1 MHGCCCGRGHLRRDE
16 VQSPELVIGSPST
29 PVGKS
34 IVETPDLI
42 CAHGF
47 PRHDDRVPA
56 RCPLRGQRPN
66 GGSEHHDHSGGR
78 LISDRRAPDEVQGL
92 EGGSLSHLEADR
104 CARGRQEPHPT
115 SPDQP
120 IVMDDSAQPTRPFQP
135 RRIDGLRWF
144 RSPVLRLGRPLA
156 GQMLPGCLVESGSRR
171 PDTHVPGCTPLTR
184 SRWASSRQPTYG

>member
-1 MHGCCCGRGHLRRDE
+1 MTTRVAASFRIDE
-16 VQSPELVIGSPST
+16 RPTRSKGSR
-29 PVGKS
+29 
-34 IVETPDLI
+34 E
-42 CAHGF
+42 
-47 PRHDDRVPA
+47 DR
-56 RCPLRGQRPN
+56 CL
-66 GGSEHHDHSGGR
+66 
-78 LISDRRAPDEVQGL
+78 
-92 EGGSLSHLEADR
+92 LEADR
-104 CARGRQEPHPT
+104 CVRGRQEPHPT